1 MFLLLRVG
9 LLAADSVRGGS
20 MVVGDGG
27 LNVVVLSSASRCT
40 AFCSPDRILSAKR
53 VRSRPIGN
61 AGFLRGGFIVR
72 GVVGLR
78 EVDSPRVGVVGF
90 SP

>member
-1 MFLLLRVG
+1 MLLRVG

-20 MVVGDGG
+20 MVIGDGG
-27 LNVVVLSSASRCT
+27 LNVVLLSSASG
-40 AFCSPDRILSAKR
+40 FSSFSSSDRILATNT
-53 VRSRPIGN
+53 VRNRPIGN

-72 GVVGLR
+72 GMVVLR
-78 EVDSPRVGVVGF
+78 EADSPRVGVVGF

>member
-1 MFLLLRVG
+1 MLLCVG

-27 LNVVVLSSASRCT
+27 LNVVVLSSASGFSR
-40 AFCSPDRILSAKR
+40 FSSSDRILATKR

-61 AGFLRGGFIVR
+61 AGFQCGGFIVR
-72 GVVGLR
+72 GMVVLR
-78 EVDSPRVGVVGF
+78 EADSPRVGVVGF